1 MANLMKLCSQCV
13 KWTSEDVTKCPVCGN
28 PLIEARLSSIFW
40 NKISDEEK
48 LEYTKKYLK
57 NTEYIPDDSNKDLH
71 EDAAFRFQG
80 HNGQLYVYP
89 DKLIIERKGLFGM
102 VTNGLAGSKTIPMS
116 SIQNIQFK
124 KASAFFSGFIQFGV
138 LGGIEKQSGITG
150 AISDE
155 NSIIF
160 LEECNQQAE
169 EIKEYIENLILSRD
183 RNPSTLQ
190 KSDNFSVADEI
201 LKLKQLV
208 DMGILTQEEFDAKK
222 KQLADLKF

>member
-138 LGGIEKQSGITG
+138 LDGNADSG
-150 AISDE
+150 
-155 NSIIF
+155 F
-160 LEECNQQAE
+160 
-169 EIKEYIENLILSRD
+169 R
-183 RNPSTLQ
+183 
-190 KSDNFSVADEI
+190 SVS
-201 LKLKQLV
+201 
-208 DMGILTQEEFDAKK
+208 G
-222 KQLADLKF
+222 